1 MAVIDRKKFWQCVN
15 IDWKF
20 IGLVNYLVIGSLKP
34 LLNIIGGGLLRR
46 PLLCTVFLFVT
57 KQCWPMVKFK
67 SLYFVNIE
75 SLDDDSNWER
85 MNWL

>member
-1 MAVIDRKKFWQCVN
+1 MCEHRLEVHRFGKLFGNRVFEASTKHDRW
-15 IDWKF
+15 
-20 IGLVNYLVIGSLKP
+20 
-34 LLNIIGGGLLRR
+34 R
-46 PLLCTVFLFVT
+46 PFEETILCTVFLFVT